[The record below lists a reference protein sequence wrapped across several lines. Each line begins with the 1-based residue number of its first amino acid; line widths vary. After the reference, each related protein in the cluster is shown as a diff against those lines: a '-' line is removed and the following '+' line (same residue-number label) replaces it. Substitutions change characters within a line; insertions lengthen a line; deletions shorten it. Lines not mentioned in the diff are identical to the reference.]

1 MLGWELGLGN
11 SDQVGSTVGIREH
24 GGCDAFAR
32 GAPTFFRFAAERR
45 PSAAQL
51 GAGAL
56 PGAPPKHPHWRM
68 TITPDHLHRFPRKN
82 DGYDVRATA
91 VLGSYYAG
99 SYYADF
105 AVTVRTF
112 AVLHRRHYRRWGRD
126 GCDRRV
132 RRPPPASTSGGGD
145 LRGARASRNRVA
157 AAVGGDGEKKRQ
169 CFRCESAPYLDEALQ
184 SR

>member
-1 MLGWELGLGN
+1 
-11 SDQVGSTVGIREH
+11 
-24 GGCDAFAR
+24 
-32 GAPTFFRFAAERR
+32 
-45 PSAAQL
+45 
-51 GAGAL
+51 
-56 PGAPPKHPHWRM
+56 M
-68 TITPDHLHRFPRKN
+68 TITPDNLHRFPRKN

-132 RRPPPASTSGGGD
+132 RQPVGRQVSGG
-145 LRGARASRNRVA
+145 AS
-157 AAVGGDGEKKRQ
+157 
-169 CFRCESAPYLDEALQ
+169 
-184 SR
+184 